1 MDNKEFIGKNCFDEL
16 SILFEE
22 KNYKKILV
30 ITGKNSFEKSGAKK
44 KLEKIFQKKILKFF
58 FKGSDYPEL
67 NELKSF
73 ISLINSFKPDVILSV
88 GGGAVLDL
96 AKIGNC
102 LCLVEDYENK
112 IKNNSLTI
120 TKKFTKVIAIPTT
133 AGSGAEVTSNAVLY
147 IDKVK
152 YSIEGKDI
160 IPDYAFVDPE
170 LVLSLPKSL
179 SASSGFDAMSQ
190 AIESLFS
197 KKSNN
202 ESVKYA
208 VKSLEYSYNNIESH
222 VNKKTFLTAYNMCN
236 ASFFSGKAI
245 NISKTTAPHAVS
257 YPFTAY
263 FGIKHGH
270 AVSLTLT
277 DFIEYNFLKKNYSD
291 ANFDLNQRFKLI
303 FEIFKV
309 NDFQDLIP
317 KINKILYNINLET
330 NFNKLNI
337 SSNSTIE
344 KVVSNI
350 NAQRLNNNPVPLSV
364 NSIREILVKKIKS

>member
-1 MDNKEFIGKNCFDEL
+1 MDSREFIGKNCLDEL
-16 SILFEE
+16 SFLFEE
-22 KNYKKILV
+22 NNFQKILI
-30 ITGKNSFEKSGAKK
+30 ITGKNSFKKSGAKI
-44 KLEKIFQKKILKFF
+44 KLEKLLQKKILRTF
-58 FKGSDYPEL
+58 FKENDYPEL
-67 NELKSF
+67 NELKGF
-73 ISLINSFKPDVILSV
+73 ISVITLFKPDVILSI

-102 LCLVEDYENK
+102 LCLEDDYVSK
-112 IKNNSLTI
+112 IKNGSLTI

-152 YSIEGKDI
+152 YSVEGKNI
-160 IPDYAFVDPE
+160 MPDYAFVDPE

-197 KKSNN
+197 KKSND

-208 VKSLEYSYNNIESH
+208 LKSLEYSHNYIESH
-222 VNKKTFLTAYNMCN
+222 VNQKTFLTAYNMCN

-277 DFIEYNFLKKNYSD
+277 DFIEYNFLKKKYSD
-291 ANFDLNQRFKLI
+291 AKFDLNERFKLI
-303 FEIFKV
+303 FETFKV
-309 NDFQDLIP
+309 NDLQDWIA
-317 KINKILYNINLET
+317 KVNKILYNIDLET
-330 NFNKLNI
+330 NFSKLNI
-337 SSNSTIE
+337 SSKNTIE

-350 NAQRLNNNPVPLSV
+350 NVQRLNNNPVPLTV
-364 NSIREILVKKIKS
+364 NSVKEILLKKIKL

>member
-1 MDNKEFIGKNCFDEL
+1 MNNREFIGKNCLDEL
-16 SILFEE
+16 SVLFEE
-22 KNYKKILV
+22 KKFKKILI
-30 ITGKNSFEKSGAKK
+30 ITGKNSFEKSGAKI
-44 KLEKIFQKKILKFF
+44 KLEKLLQKKILKTF
-58 FKGSDYPEL
+58 FKENDYPEL
-67 NELKSF
+67 NELKKF
-73 ISLINSFKPDVILSV
+73 ISVITSFKPDVILSI

-102 LCLVEDYENK
+102 LCLEDNYVNK
-112 IKNNSLTI
+112 IKNGSLTVK
-120 TKKFTKVIAIPTT
+120 KKFTKVIAIPTT

-152 YSIEGKDI
+152 YSIEGKNI

-197 KKSNN
+197 KKSND

-208 VKSLEYSYNNIESH
+208 IKSLEYSYSHIENH
-222 VNKKTFLTAYNMCN
+222 VNQKTFSTAYNMCN

-257 YPFTAY
+257 YPFKAY

-277 DFIEYNFLKKNYSD
+277 DFIEYNLLKKNYSD

-317 KINKILYNINLET
+317 KINKILYN
-330 NFNKLNI
+330 
-337 SSNSTIE
+337 
-344 KVVSNI
+344 
-350 NAQRLNNNPVPLSV
+350 
-364 NSIREILVKKIKS
+364 